1 MSNYGMEKYA
11 LEIQDLKNMTR
22 NTTIW
27 VQNSLDVKRYARA
40 AAYINL
46 GISSARMD
54 EGWRIYLEPKNMKN
68 KAETIAKRKKAQQA
82 YSSKMKKAGYR
93 NKCILVHQ
101 DNIAEFD
108 AAVLKLR
115 KKWGEK

>member
-1 MSNYGMEKYA
+1 MEKYA

-54 EGWRIYLEPKNMKN
+54 KGWRIYLEPK
-68 KAETIAKRKKAQQA
+68 T
-82 YSSKMKKAGYR
+82 
-93 NKCILVHQ
+93 
-101 DNIAEFD
+101 
-108 AAVLKLR
+108 
-115 KKWGEK
+115 

>member
-1 MSNYGMEKYA
+1 MAYLLGAE
-11 LEIQDLKNMTR
+11 NM
-22 NTTIW
+22 
-27 VQNSLDVKRYARA
+27 
-40 AAYINL
+40 
-46 GISSARMD
+46 
-54 EGWRIYLEPKNMKN
+54 N
-68 KAETIAKRKKAQQA
+68 KTETIAKRKKAQQA

-115 KKWGEK
+115 QKWGEK

>member
-1 MSNYGMEKYA
+1 
-11 LEIQDLKNMTR
+11 
-22 NTTIW
+22 
-27 VQNSLDVKRYARA
+27 
-40 AAYINL
+40 
-46 GISSARMD
+46 
-54 EGWRIYLEPKNMKN
+54 MKN